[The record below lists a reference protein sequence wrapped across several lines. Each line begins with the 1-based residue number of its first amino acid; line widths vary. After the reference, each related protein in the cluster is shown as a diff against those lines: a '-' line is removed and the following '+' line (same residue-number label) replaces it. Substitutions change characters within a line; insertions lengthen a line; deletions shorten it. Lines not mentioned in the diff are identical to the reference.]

1 MRTRTSSRRHE
12 IITSFMRPSPPLL
25 FDSAWAGTLGRAGRR
40 PGGGCVAARAT
51 RGGRALHVRNRAA
64 SSSER
69 IIVPGKF
76 DALHLGH
83 RALLLRAAERGRPVL
98 LSFSGMA
105 EALGWEA
112 RLPIVPRAH
121 MEQVVRSWLG
131 DDADA
136 FDAVVLP
143 FAEVRQ
149 LSPRAFLQEYVV
161 RRLDAAGVV
170 CGANWRF
177 GHRAQGDV
185 QTLLAFAEE
194 CIRDGR
200 PFTVDALSPVLYG
213 GERVSSTRVR
223 ECLARGDMEE
233 VAGLLGRPYQVH
245 GAVQVIGI
253 EERGMEARVAG
264 WENQPPVA
272 PGWYAARAM
281 VEAETRDGTA
291 PAAISVMVHMQPV
304 HADANGTADGAFSR
318 NTPRRLRL
326 HIPTEAA
333 AAWQA
338 LRPQLTVNG
347 PVRVALELSQRV
359 SPAAQEL
366 PADPMAAPKVAYPQ
380 R

>member
-1 MRTRTSSRRHE
+1 
-12 IITSFMRPSPPLL
+12 MRPSSPLL
-25 FDSAWAGTLGRAGRR
+25 FGGAWAGTLGRAVRR
-40 PGGGCVAARAT
+40 PGGGCVAARVT
-51 RGGRALHVRNRAA
+51 RGGRTLHVRNQAA

-83 RALLLRAAERGRPVL
+83 RALVLRAAERGRPVL

-112 RLPIVPRAH
+112 RLPIVPRTH
-121 MEQVVRSWLG
+121 MEQVVSSWLG
-131 DDADA
+131 GDADA
-136 FDAVVLP
+136 FDSVVLP
-143 FAEVRQ
+143 FAELRQ
-149 LSPRAFLQEYVV
+149 MSPRAFLQEYVV
-161 RRLDAAGVV
+161 RRLGAAGVV

-194 CIRDGR
+194 CIRDSR
-200 PFTVDALSPVLYG
+200 PLTVDALPPVLYG

-223 ECLARGDMEE
+223 ECLARGDMEQ
-233 VAGLLGRPYQVH
+233 VAGLLGRPHQVH
-245 GAVQVIGI
+245 GAMQVIGT
-253 EERGMEARVAG
+253 EERGMERGWRVG
-264 WENQPPVA
+264 RIN
-272 PGWYAARAM
+272 R
-281 VEAETRDGTA
+281 RSRRGT
-291 PAAISVMVHMQPV
+291 ISVTVHMQPV
-304 HADANGTADGAFSR
+304 DANANGAADEALLR

-338 LRPQLTVNG
+338 LRPHLTVNA
-347 PVRVALELSQRV
+347 PVRIALELSQRV
-359 SPAAQEL
+359 SRAAQEL